1 MGRPAI
7 QSFSP
12 TPNIDVY
19 ECHPDGERPFQH
31 WRLWDKRAE
40 FNIVMSAKTKEEALV
55 QAIEYWAEK
64 YKKLKTEHNELQ
76 TKVYTFIHAVA
87 PPEEN
92 DHDD

>member
-12 TPNIDVY
+12 TKDIDVY
-19 ECHPDGERPFQH
+19 ECHPDGERQFQH

-40 FNIVMSAKTKEEALV
+40 YNIVMDAKTKEEALV
-55 QAIEYWAEK
+55 KAIEYWAEK
-64 YKKLKTEHNELQ
+64 YKELKTEHDELQ
-76 TKVYTFIHAVA
+76 TKVYAFINAVA
-87 PPEEN
+87 PPQEN